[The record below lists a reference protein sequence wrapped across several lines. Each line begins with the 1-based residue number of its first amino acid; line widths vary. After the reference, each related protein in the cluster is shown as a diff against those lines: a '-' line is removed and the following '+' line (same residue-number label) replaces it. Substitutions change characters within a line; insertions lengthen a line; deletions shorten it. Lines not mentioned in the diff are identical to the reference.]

1 MQLEKEKIK
10 VIMIIKNKAEHSEKG
25 KKSNPPVIP
34 DQT

>member
-1 MQLEKEKIK
+1 
-10 VIMIIKNKAEHSEKG
+10 MIIKNKAEHSEKG